1 MARSK
6 DQVEDAAAT
15 IARGGGQALAV
26 TGDVSKASDVA
37 RVVAEVEDR
46 FGPIGILVSNAGI
59 TGPYAPMWDAD
70 PEEWWRAQEIH
81 VHGAF
86 LCTRAVWPGMVKRGG
101 GRIIVISSR
110 AAERAPGNVSAY
122 QIAKA
127 AQLRFCEALGHEGAP
142 FGIRA
147 FSVHPGNV
155 DTAFADAPLQ
165 RADAQKYVPEFVA
178 RLRAAKADPSL
189 FTPATRVGELCVFL
203 ASGKAD
209 ALTGRYFRVEED
221 WEEIAGSADTI
232 VRDDLY
238 TLRLRS
244 LAEPAGPPAPPRPPD
259 H

>member
-6 DQVEDAAAT
+6 DQVNQAAEEINAS
-15 IARGGGQALAV
+15 GGRAFAV
-26 TGDVSKASDVA
+26 AGDVSNKTDVERA
-37 RVVAEVEDR
+37 VDETRQR
-46 FGPIGILVSNAGI
+46 FGPVDILISNAGI

-86 LCTRAVWPGMVKRGG
+86 LCTRAVWPGMVERGG

-189 FTPATRVGELCVFL
+189 FTPASRVGELCVFL
-203 ASGKAD
+203 ASGEAD

-221 WEEIAGSADTI
+221 WAEVAGCADTI

-244 LAEPAGPPAPPRPPD
+244 LTEPGGPPAPVRPAD